1 VGIDRSL
8 RALLFDFDGLVLDT
22 ESTEFRAWSELYE
35 RHGHRFELER
45 WAAAIGTLQGF
56 DPEEHLASL
65 GTVIEAEELLAREQR
80 NLDLCDLEELRPGV
94 AELLREAEGRGIAT
108 AIVSSSSEEWIKRH
122 LDARGLRRRF
132 GTVVCANRDAARAKP
147 RPDLYLEA
155 LDRLGVRADE
165 AIAFE
170 DSPNGIAAAT
180 AARIFTVACPNPI
193 TAQLDLSRADLV
205 VDSLA
210 GLTIAS
216 LERRLA
222 SRRP

>member
-1 VGIDRSL
+1 ML

-45 WAAAIGTLQGF
+45 WAAAIGTLEGF
-56 DPEEHLASL
+56 DPEQHLASL
-65 GTVIEAEELLAREQR
+65 GAVIEAEELLARERR

-94 AELLREAEGRGIAT
+94 AEVLEEAEQRGVAT
-108 AIVSSSSEEWIKRH
+108 AIVSSSSDEWIERH

-132 GTVVCANRDAARAKP
+132 GTIVCANRDASRAKP

-155 LDRLGVRADE
+155 LDRLGVCADE
-165 AIAFE
+165 AVAFE
-170 DSPNGIAAAT
+170 DSPNGIAAAK
-180 AARIFTVACPNPI
+180 AAGIFTVAVPNEI

-205 VDSLA
+205 VASLLDVSLDSLEA
-210 GLTIAS
+210 RLD
-216 LERRLA
+216 RR
-222 SRRP
+222 

>member
-1 VGIDRSL
+1 ML

-45 WAAAIGTLQGF
+45 WAAAIGTLEGF
-56 DPEEHLASL
+56 DPEQHLASL
-65 GTVIEAEELLAREQR
+65 GTVIEAQELLAREQR

-94 AELLREAEGRGIAT
+94 AELLDEAERRGIAT
-108 AIVSSSSEEWIKRH
+108 AVVSSSSDEWIARH
-122 LDARGLRRRF
+122 LDVRGVRRRF
-132 GTVVCANRDAARAKP
+132 GTIVCANRDAARAKP

-165 AIAFE
+165 AVAFE
-170 DSPNGIAAAT
+170 DSPNGIAAAK
-180 AARIFTVACPNPI
+180 AAGIFTVAVPNEI

-205 VDSLA
+205 V
-210 GLTIAS
+210 AS
-216 LERRLA
+216 LLDVSLDSPEARLDRR
-222 SRRP
+222 

>member
-1 VGIDRSL
+1 VTTTI

-45 WAAAIGTLQGF
+45 WAAAIGTLEGF
-56 DPEEHLASL
+56 DPEQHLASL
-65 GTVIEAEELLAREQR
+65 GAVIEAEELLARERR
-80 NLDLCDLEELRPGV
+80 NLDLCDLKELRPGV
-94 AELLREAEGRGIAT
+94 AELLGEAEQRGIVT
-108 AIVSSSSEEWIKRH
+108 AIVSSSSDEWIERH
-122 LDARGLRRRF
+122 LDARGLRERF
-132 GTVVCANRDAARAKP
+132 GTIVCANRDASRAKP

-155 LDRLGVRADE
+155 LDRLGVNANE
-165 AIAFE
+165 AVAFE
-170 DSPNGIAAAT
+170 DSPNGIAAAK
-180 AARIFTVACPNPI
+180 AANVFTVAVPNPI

-216 LERRLA
+216 LERRLT